1 MRALVVVD
9 VQRDFCEGGSVAV
22 AGGADLAG
30 AIAGYLADGAEYH
43 HVVATRD
50 LHIDP
55 GDHFS
60 AHPDYISSWPPHC
73 RVGSVGA
80 DFHSALDTGH
90 FEAVFSKGAYD
101 AGYSGFSG
109 HDDTGTPLADWLRS
123 RQVDHLDVVGIAA
136 DYCVRRT
143 AEDAVEQGFA
153 TRVLTDL
160 TVGVQKESTTAAFDA
175 LRAVGVA
182 IGPAR

>member
-22 AGGADLAG
+22 TGGAGLAS
-30 AIAGYLADGAEYH
+30 AIAGYLADGADYH

-73 RVGSVGA
+73 RAGSVGA
-80 DFHSALDTGH
+80 EFHSPLDAGQ
-90 FEAVFSKGAYD
+90 FEAVFDKGAYD

-109 HDDTGTPLADWLRS
+109 HDDGGTPLADWLRS
-123 RQVDHLDVVGIAA
+123 RDVHQVDVVGIAA

-143 AEDAVEQGFA
+143 AEDAAEQGFT
-153 TRVLTDL
+153 TRVLADL
-160 TVGVQKESTTAAFDA
+160 TVGVGQESTAAAFDA
-175 LRAVGVA
+175 LRAAGVA
-182 IGPAR
+182 IVPGR